1 MGCHINNTVKEKM
14 TTSTEENY
22 LKAIYH
28 LSTGHSE
35 AVLTSEIAQ
44 SMATTAASVTDM
56 IKRLSDKN
64 LIDYER
70 YKGVR
75 ITRKGEKVA
84 LNIIRR
90 HRLWEVF
97 LTEVLKFKWDE
108 VHEMAEELEHVS
120 SDELVSRLDAFLG
133 HPRFDPHG
141 DPIPDMNG
149 KLYNAGHIQLS
160 SCIANNSL
168 IVCGVNDHTAPFL
181 QFIEKKGLTPGI
193 SFIIDEVDSYDH
205 SMLIRFTD
213 GKTTY
218 LSHEIAKNI
227 LVRRHE

>member
-1 MGCHINNTVKEKM
+1 MTNTQKQLHVT

-28 LSTGHSE
+28 LSSGHSE

-44 SMATTAASVTDM
+44 SMSTTSASVTDM

-64 LIDYER
+64 LIEYER
-70 YKGVR
+70 YRGVR
-75 ITRKGEKVA
+75 ITRKGEKLA

-97 LTEVLKFKWDE
+97 LTEILNFKWDE

-120 SDELVSRLDAFLG
+120 SDELVIRLDAFLG

-141 DPIPDMNG
+141 DPIPDSNG
-149 KLYNAGHIQLS
+149 KLANADHLQLS
-160 SCIANNSL
+160 QCPVLSVLVVS
-168 IVCGVNDHTAPFL
+168 GVNDHTADFL
-181 QFIEKKGLTPGI
+181 RFIEKKGLTPGVI
-193 SFIIDEVDSYDH
+193 FTIEETDDYDK
-205 SMLIRFTD
+205 SMLIRFGNGSSTFI
-213 GKTTY
+213 
-218 LSHEIAKNI
+218 SQEISKNI
-227 LVRRHE
+227 LVRHHE